1 MVKIQFAL
9 VNDQMKMMGSILLL
23 LKIAEGIYF

>member
-1 MVKIQFAL
+1 MVKTQFDL